1 MIETT
6 TPISSTGQQQAS
18 AALVPAAR
26 KSWQRLLAAL
36 GAQVGGLL
44 AVLLITLSPAQ
55 AQTGIVL
62 EPLGRFVGLQ
72 DPPTTTV
79 KVRYRVKGAA
89 ATTTPTT
96 LASVRFSVQVL
107 RSAVTRDGTCRTG
120 VLERGKTCR
129 REGPKGEGSQT
140 LKVDRFEQNLELL
153 LIQGTRTLIAEGEE
167 TEAVSM
173 DFLRI
178 VGAGDELYKRSSSR
192 PQIDSD
198 SDLVTL
204 EVSFSATE
212 LAEEKGY
219 GYIVVRIPEGGRF
232 KLTGADGKPRGPSV
246 TCFSFGSCPGSS
258 SGGGGGVS
266 VMATALAALLFFA
279 NLALGLAAGRRRL
292 GS

>member
-1 MIETT
+1 MTKTT
-6 TPISSTGQQQAS
+6 TLISSTGQQQAS
-18 AALVPAAR
+18 AAPVPAAR

-44 AVLLITLSPAQ
+44 AVLLVTLSPAQ

-72 DPPTTTV
+72 DLPTTTV

-89 ATTTPTT
+89 ATTTLTT

-120 VLERGKTCR
+120 VLERGKTCK

-153 LIQGTRTLIAEGEE
+153 LIQGTRTLIAEGE

-178 VGAGDELYKRSSSR
+178 VGAGDELYNRSSSR

-219 GYIVVRIPEGGRF
+219 GYIVVRIPPEDGRF

-266 VMATALAALLFFA
+266 VMATAMAALLFFA

>member
-1 MIETT
+1 MTKTT
-6 TPISSTGQQQAS
+6 TLISSTGQQQAS
-18 AALVPAAR
+18 AAPVPAAR

-44 AVLLITLSPAQ
+44 AVLMVTLTPSQ
-55 AQTGIVL
+55 AQTIGIVL

-72 DPPTTTV
+72 DPSTTTV
-79 KVRYRVKGAA
+79 RVRYRVKGAA
-89 ATTTPTT
+89 ATTTLAT

-120 VLERGKTCR
+120 VLERGKTCK
-129 REGPKGEGSQT
+129 REGPRGKGSQT
-140 LKVDRFEQNLELL
+140 LKVDRFEQNLQLL

-178 VGAGDELYKRSSSR
+178 VGAGGELYNRSFSG

-219 GYIVVRIPEGGRF
+219 GYIVVRIPEAF
-232 KLTGADGKPRGPSV
+232 V
-246 TCFSFGSCPGSS
+246 SS
-258 SGGGGGVS
+258 
-266 VMATALAALLFFA
+266 
-279 NLALGLAAGRRRL
+279 
-292 GS
+292 